1 MDEKGGAIMKQSE
14 VKKIA
19 ESFCEKNGIN
29 TYPVEIVRICNENGL
44 KVFEEYLD
52 SNISGLIVVDEK
64 VWSKYDTDK
73 FILVNLAESAVR
85 RRFTIAHELAHYVL
99 HRNADGLYAHRDIV
113 NDGTIIS
120 NIEREANYFAANIL
134 MPETLVKE
142 KVEDIKND
150 FWGKL
155 PGFILVREIA
165 NHFVVSEQAAEVR
178 LKQLEII

>member
-1 MDEKGGAIMKQSE
+1 M
-14 VKKIA
+14 
-19 ESFCEKNGIN
+19 N
-29 TYPVEIVRICNENGL
+29 
-44 KVFEEYLD
+44 
-52 SNISGLIVVDEK
+52 
-64 VWSKYDTDK
+64 
-73 FILVNLAESAVR
+73 
-85 RRFTIAHELAHYVL
+85 YVL

>member
-1 MDEKGGAIMKQSE
+1 
-14 VKKIA
+14 
-19 ESFCEKNGIN
+19 
-29 TYPVEIVRICNENGL
+29 
-44 KVFEEYLD
+44 
-52 SNISGLIVVDEK
+52 
-64 VWSKYDTDK
+64 
-73 FILVNLAESAVR
+73 
-85 RRFTIAHELAHYVL
+85 
-99 HRNADGLYAHRDIV
+99 
-113 NDGTIIS
+113 
-120 NIEREANYFAANIL
+120 

>member
-99 HRNADGLYAHRDIV
+99 HRNADGLYAHR
-113 NDGTIIS
+113 
-120 NIEREANYFAANIL
+120 ECQ
-134 MPETLVKE
+134 K
-142 KVEDIKND
+142 
-150 FWGKL
+150 
-155 PGFILVREIA
+155 
-165 NHFVVSEQAAEVR
+165 H
-178 LKQLEII
+178 